1 MKVLKGLLIGISMYS
16 RLPAPQIE
24 WSRENMRY
32 AMCALPLI
40 GLVIGLILWGWVAL
54 ADALEIDGFLFGA
67 VYALVPIAVTGGIH
81 MDGLMDTADAL
92 GSRADRARKLEILK
106 DSHTGAFA
114 VLTCVLYVGCY
125 MALGAEVR
133 WQPEIVAVV
142 IGGMVLERCLSSI
155 AVASFPC
162 AKDSG
167 LLHAFAD
174 VAAKRAVRWFSI
186 ALGVCVAALRVA
198 AAPWQG
204 GAMALAAGVV
214 FLYYY
219 WMSKRQFGGIT
230 GDLAG
235 YFQQLCEIVMLAA
248 VVLVQKLLEVV

>member
-92 GSRADRARKLEILK
+92 GSRADRARTAT
-106 DSHTGAFA
+106 DRADRTTSP
-114 VLTCVLYVGCY
+114 
-125 MALGAEVR
+125 VR
-133 WQPEIVAVV
+133 
-142 IGGMVLERCLSSI
+142 
-155 AVASFPC
+155 
-162 AKDSG
+162 AKD
-167 LLHAFAD
+167 
-174 VAAKRAVRWFSI
+174 AATRAKTLPNRS
-186 ALGVCVAALRVA
+186 C
-198 AAPWQG
+198 AP
-204 GAMALAAGVV
+204 
-214 FLYYY
+214 
-219 WMSKRQFGGIT
+219 K
-230 GDLAG
+230 
-235 YFQQLCEIVMLAA
+235 
-248 VVLVQKLLEVV
+248 